1 MLLEPVETL
10 KLLQRK
16 DNFRNFATGEIIF
29 AEGEKAKLMYGIV
42 AGEISISVAGKI
54 VETIKAGD
62 VFGIGAMLHP
72 DHIRTS
78 TATAKTE
85 CQIVSFDREHFLF
98 AVQETPLFA
107 LEVMKS
113 FSDRI
118 RHLRLK
124 IKEDG

>member
-1 MLLEPVETL
+1 MLLEPIETL

-16 DNFRNFATGEIIF
+16 NNFKTFVAGEVVF

-42 AGEISISVAGKI
+42 AGEINISVAGKI

-62 VFGIGAMLHP
+62 VFGIGAMIHP
-72 DHIRTS
+72 EHIRTS

-85 CQIVSFDREHFLF
+85 CQIVALDREHFLF

-118 RHLRLK
+118 RHLRLQ
-124 IKEDG
+124 IS